1 MNQHTFAE
9 TEEEKERKELVE
21 NAANS
26 LKRENTRSDTTVV
39 DEKSE
44 KKDEKEVKKK
54 LGKLKKFLPTEED
67 LDKITLRTVWRYVD
81 KQSDKNE
88 EFEIERIQSLIRDIG
103 RVYDPVVNKYKIAT
117 IQIEIIKFNDY
128 VKVKNF
134 WMMDKN
140 SDFENLYN
148 NAYLIGTPSN
158 ETECMFNYSNVG
170 AMTICKTD
178 EFIIQSIIFD
188 KYQEH
193 YTYSKPQTGIK
204 KLTIN
209 QDEMTTQIVENILK
223 KIHKNE
229 KIEFN
234 NELHKILESNI
245 EIKQKQQLD
254 TIKQNQIK
262 NEIDKKDKF
271 LAEKNKNRINFK
283 DIKTYEDYL
292 SVGGGLNWADLIEY
306 CLNNS
311 LYGLENLTHI
321 PGSVGAAPVQN
332 IGAYGVEVSS
342 FIHSVEC
349 FNLLSQQ
356 QETIERDQCRFE
368 YRNSIFKSKIGEL
381 NSIETTTGILT
392 FKILNEHFD
401 LKLNKK
407 KIYKKITS

>member
-1 MNQHTFAE
+1 MKKIIIFSIFLIFSVFLMNQQAFAE
-9 TEEEKERKELVE
+9 TEEEERKELVE

-26 LKRENTRSDTTVV
+26 LKRENTHSDTTVI

-44 KKDEKEVKKK
+44 EKDEKEVKKK

-88 EFEIERIQSLIRDIG
+88 EFEIERIQALIRDIG
-103 RVYDPVVNKYKIAT
+103 RVYDPIVNKYKIAT

-128 VKVKNF
+128 QKLKNF
-134 WMMDKN
+134 WMIDKN
-140 SDFENLYN
+140 SNLENLYD
-148 NAYLIGTPSN
+148 NAYLIGTPSDG
-158 ETECMFNYSNVG
+158 TECMFNYSNVG

-204 KLTIN
+204 KLTIS
-209 QDEMTTQIVENILK
+209 QFEMTTQIVENILK

-254 TIKQNQIK
+254 TIEQNQIK

-271 LAEKNKNRINFK
+271 LAEKSENK
-283 DIKTYEDYL
+283 L
-292 SVGGGLNWADLIEY
+292 L
-306 CLNNS
+306 
-311 LYGLENLTHI
+311 
-321 PGSVGAAPVQN
+321 
-332 IGAYGVEVSS
+332 GVEKDKKYGIQNFSCLKDEFGLITISGQYNNNQIKKDKVVMEIL
-342 FIHSVEC
+342 FLDYNENVI
-349 FNLLSQQ
+349 FKNTANLLEIDEF
-356 QETIERDQCRFE
+356 ETKRFLG
-368 YRNSIFKSKIGEL
+368 NLKIDDKFSTCSIKIH
-381 NSIETTTGILT
+381 N
-392 FKILNEHFD
+392 
-401 LKLNKK
+401 
-407 KIYKKITS
+407 